1 MFKLGVYGGAE
12 HQPSNAMST
21 ATASSGLKPSVIKPA
36 WLPMLLLLFEL
47 TLMAVPKHPYAFVL
61 LMNLPLGVLK
71 PFLPKL
77 WKAPSQIPI
86 FLLSANIV
94 LLPSHLAPKTPKP
107 SVTLPLQ
114 NTYKNN
120 IAMERSKQQLKWNPG
135 SMGAYMFNDQL

>member
-1 MFKLGVYGGAE
+1 VTQIKSGIHSGAE

-77 WKAPSQIPI
+77 WKAPSQMPI

-120 IAMERSKQQLKWNPG
+120 IAIEIQTAAK
-135 SMGAYMFNDQL
+135 